1 MSTRPPKPEELYAKR
16 YVWQNNAW
24 VEKENTYAAQLQNN
38 VVVGG
43 EWIDWENPKTY
54 GDDWYLFE
62 ERLVNEK
69 TFPFDGWVYYPEQ
82 DVFIEPQPYSS
93 WSLDMNIFHWVSPVR
108 YPTDDKRYS
117 WDETTTSWV
126 EING

>member
-69 TFPFDGWVYYPEQ
+69 TFPFDGWIYYPEQ

-93 WSLDMNIFHWVSPVR
+93 WSLDMNIFHWVPPVG
-108 YPTDDKRYS
+108 YPTDGNRYQ
-117 WDETTTSWV
+117 WNEDQQNWIEV
-126 EING
+126 

>member
-1 MSTRPPKPEELYAKR
+1 MTEKPEETYAKR

-54 GDDWYLFE
+54 GDGWYLFE
-62 ERLVNEK
+62 ERLSNDK
-69 TFPFDGWVYYPEQ
+69 TFPFDGWIYYPEH
-82 DVFIEPQPYSS
+82 DVFIEPQPFSS
-93 WSLDMNIFHWVSPVR
+93 WSLDMNIFHWVP
-108 YPTDDKRYS
+108 PTPFPNDGNRHR
-117 WDETTTSWV
+117 WDEETLLWISNDPV
-126 EING
+126 

>member
-1 MSTRPPKPEELYAKR
+1 MTEKPEETYAKR

-54 GDDWYLFE
+54 GNDWYLFE
-62 ERLVNEK
+62 EKLIKENQK
-69 TFPFDGWVYYPEQ
+69 TFPFNGWIYYPEH
-82 DVFIEPQPYSS
+82 DVFIEPKQFSS
-93 WSLDMNIFHWVSPVR
+93 WSLDMNIFHWVPPVA
-108 YPTDDKRYS
+108 YPNDGKRYM
-117 WDETTTSWV
+117 WNEPTLSWV

>member
-1 MSTRPPKPEELYAKR
+1 MTEKPEETYAKR

-54 GDDWYLFE
+54 SDGWYLFE
-62 ERLVNEK
+62 ERLSNEK
-69 TFPFDGWVYYPEQ
+69 TFPFDGWIYYPEH
-82 DVFIEPQPYSS
+82 DVFIEPQPFPS
-93 WSLDMNIFHWVSPVR
+93 WSLDMNIFHWVPPTPFPNDGNR
-108 YPTDDKRYS
+108 YT
-117 WDETTTSWV
+117 WDEATTSWS
-126 EING
+126 